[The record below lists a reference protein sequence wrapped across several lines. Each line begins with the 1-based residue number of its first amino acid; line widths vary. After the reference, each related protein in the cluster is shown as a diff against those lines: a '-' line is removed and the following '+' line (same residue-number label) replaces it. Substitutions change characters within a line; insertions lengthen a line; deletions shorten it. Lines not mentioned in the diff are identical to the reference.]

1 MVLSSAICQTSC
13 LNSLLPLIQSCINQY
28 LTFWRSDHCRRE
40 SYFCNVCA
48 ECSGMNLHEWVPVEM
63 RTPAQKKKV
72 EGCEARPRPGEHE
85 KGAQHSKYIYRL
97 QVTNSHGKIFNVEKH
112 TRSWNKLA
120 RSIYICM
127 HASRKKYIISPLLF
141 ERNLYHPSYF
151 RKQEQVAQ

>member
-1 MVLSSAICQTSC
+1 MQRWCGMQWDESTRMGSC
-13 LNSLLPLIQSCINQY
+13 GDADPGSEEK
-28 LTFWRSDHCRRE
+28 R
-40 SYFCNVCA
+40 
-48 ECSGMNLHEWVPVEM
+48 
-63 RTPAQKKKV
+63 V